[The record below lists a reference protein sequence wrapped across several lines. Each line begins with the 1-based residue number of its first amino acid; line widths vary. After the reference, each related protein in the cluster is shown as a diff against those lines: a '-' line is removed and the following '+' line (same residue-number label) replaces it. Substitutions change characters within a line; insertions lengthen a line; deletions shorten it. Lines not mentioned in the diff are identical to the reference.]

1 MIKVGIA
8 DAHPAT
14 RAGIRLALESVNR
27 FEIVG
32 EAGDGSGTL
41 ALLRSSKPQVLTMG
55 LRMPG
60 IHGLELIRLVKSEN
74 PAVRILVLTAWSEQT
89 YAVQA
94 FRAGAS
100 EFLTK
105 ATSATD
111 LVEAVSKVASGGMY
125 VSITT
130 AEQLAQHVG
139 EEKGALPHQRL
150 SKREFDVFMRLA
162 SGQSVAAIAE
172 ALGVSPKTVSTQ
184 RTQILE
190 KMELPHE
197 AALVK
202 YALLHELV
210 EDDDI

>member
-32 EAGDGSGTL
+32 EASDGSGTL
-41 ALLRSSKPQVLTMG
+41 SLLRSSKPQVLTLG

-74 PAVRILVLTAWSEQT
+74 PAVRILVLTMWSEQT

-100 EFLTK
+100 GFLTK
-105 ATSATD
+105 ASSAAQ
-111 LVEAVSKVASGGMY
+111 LVEAVSKVASGGIY
-125 VSITT
+125 VSIAT
-130 AEQLAQHVG
+130 AEQLAQHLG
-139 EEKGALPHQRL
+139 EEKGSLPHQRL
-150 SKREFDVFMRLA
+150 SQREFDVFMRLV
-162 SGQSVAAIAE
+162 SGQSVADIAE
-172 ALGVSPKTVSTQ
+172 ALRVSSKTVSTQ
-184 RTQILE
+184 RTRILE

-197 AALVK
+197 AALVR
-202 YALLHELV
+202 YAVSHGLI

>member
-14 RAGIRLALESVNR
+14 RAGIRLALESDHR

-32 EAGDGSGTL
+32 EADDGSGTL
-41 ALLRSSKPQVLTMG
+41 ELLRSSKPQVLTMG

-60 IHGLELIRLVKSEN
+60 IHGLELIKMLKSEN
-74 PAVRILVLTAWSEQT
+74 PGVRILVLTMWSEQT

-100 EFLTK
+100 GFLTK
-105 ATSATD
+105 VSSATD

-125 VSITT
+125 VSIIT
-130 AEQLAQHVG
+130 AEQLAQRLG
-139 EEKGALPHQRL
+139 DEAGSLPHQRL
-150 SKREFDVFMRLA
+150 SNREFDVFMRLA
-162 SGQSVAAIAE
+162 SGQTVSNIAE
-172 ALGVSPKTVSTQ
+172 ALRVSAKTVSTQ
-184 RTQILE
+184 RTRILE

-197 AALVK
+197 AALVR
-202 YALLHELV
+202 YAVSRGLI